1 MEIHEAIEKRH
12 SVRSYLDKSIPADII
27 SQLNHEITECNRES
41 GLHIQLVTGE
51 PEAFSG
57 FMAHYGK
64 FSGVRNYIALIGRKT
79 ADLDE
84 KIGYY
89 GERIAIKA
97 QQLGLNTCWVAMT
110 FSKKKSRCIVNKGE
124 KLVCV
129 LSLGYGKTQGIAH
142 KSKPMEQL
150 CAVSGKMPEWF
161 RKGMESVMLAPTA
174 MNQQKFLFS
183 LNAENVTVKSTGGFY
198 SKVDLGIVQYHFE
211 VGSGR
216 KIFGTAFHKNI

>member
-1 MEIHEAIEKRH
+1 MEIYEAIKNRH
-12 SVRSYLDKSIPADII
+12 SVRSYIDKSIPAEII
-27 SQLNHEITECNRES
+27 SQINDEIVEWNRES
-41 GLHIQLVTGE
+41 GLHIQLVTDE

-89 GERIAIKA
+89 GERIAVKA

-110 FSKKKSRCIVNKGE
+110 FSRKKSRCIVDKGE

-129 LSLGYGKTQGIAH
+129 LSLGYGETQGIAH

-150 CAVSGKMPEWF
+150 CAVSGKMPDWF
-161 RKGMESVMLAPTA
+161 RKGMESAMLAPTA

-183 LNAENVTVKSTGGFY
+183 LNGESVTVKSTGGFY

-211 VGSGR
+211 IGSGR
-216 KIFGTAFHKNI
+216 KIFGTVIHNN

>member
-1 MEIHEAIEKRH
+1 MDINEAIKNRH
-12 SVRSYLDKSIPADII
+12 AVRSYLDKPIPSDII
-27 SQLNHEITECNRES
+27 GALNAEISECNRES
-41 GLHIQLVTGE
+41 GLNIQLVTDE
-51 PEAFSG
+51 PDAFGG

-64 FSGVRNYIALIGRKT
+64 FSGVKNYIALIGQKAPDT
-79 ADLDE
+79 DE

-97 QQLGLNTCWVAMT
+97 QQLGLNTCWVAMS
-110 FSKKKSRCIVNKGE
+110 FSKNKSRCTVNKGE

-129 LSLGYGKTQGIAH
+129 LSLGYGETQGIAH

-150 CAVSGKMPEWF
+150 CSISGDMPNWF
-161 RKGMESVMLAPTA
+161 KNGMESAMLAPTA

-183 LNAENVTVKSTGGFY
+183 FDGEKVTVRSTGGFY

-211 VGSGR
+211 VGSGK
-216 KIFGTAFHKNI
+216 KIFGTRLE

>member
-1 MEIHEAIEKRH
+1 MDINEAIRNRH
-12 SVRSYLDKSIPADII
+12 SVRSYLDKPIPNDTINEIKSEI
-27 SQLNHEITECNRES
+27 SECNKES
-41 GLHIQLVTGE
+41 GLHIQLVSEE

-64 FSGVRNYIALIGRKT
+64 FSGVKNYIALIGKKSP
-79 ADLDE
+79 DLDE
-84 KIGYY
+84 KLGYY

-110 FSKKKSRCIVNKGE
+110 FSKRKSKCVVDKGE

-129 LSLGYGKTQGIAH
+129 LSLGYGQTQGTAH
-142 KSKPMEQL
+142 KSKSIEQL
-150 CAVSGKMPEWF
+150 CDVKGERPEWF
-161 RKGMESVMLAPTA
+161 KKGIECAMLAPTA

-183 LNAENVTVKSTGGFY
+183 LNGNKLSAKSTGGFY
-198 SKVDLGIVQYHFE
+198 SKVDLGIVMYHFE

-216 KIFGTAFHKNI
+216 KIFNA